1 MRKNFFISIESQQT
15 VDGQVE
21 TTKVFAPCTYAL
33 KDGLAR
39 IAYEEE
45 HDGQKIDSCITID
58 EIGKVI
64 ISRKGAFTTELTL
77 ETGKHHT
84 CTYATEFGTLEMGV
98 LASEIMQGLADDG
111 GQVTLK
117 YSLDVGG
124 RPMSDNNVA
133 ITVKEKTDV

>member
-33 KDGLAR
+33 NAGFAR

-45 HDGQKIDSCITID
+45 HDEQKILSCITVC
-58 EIGKVI
+58 ENGKVI
-64 ISRKGAFTTELTL
+64 ISRKGAFTTELIL
-77 ETGKHHT
+77 ENGAHNH
-84 CTYATEFGTLEMGV
+84 CTYETEFGTLEMGV
-98 LASEIMQGLADDG
+98 LTHEIVQNFAEDG
-111 GQVTLK
+111 GQVKLA
-117 YSLDVGG
+117 YSLEVGG

-133 ITVKEKTDV
+133 ITVKEKIDV

>member
-33 KDGLAR
+33 NDGLAR

-45 HDGQKIDSCITID
+45 HDEQKILSCITID
-58 EIGKVI
+58 KADKVI

-84 CTYATEFGTLEMGV
+84 CTYATEFGTLEIGV
-98 LASEIMQGLADDG
+98 LASEIMQNLAEDG

-124 RPMSDNNVA
+124 RPLSDNNVA
-133 ITVKEKTDV
+133 ITVKEKIDV

>member
-45 HDGQKIDSCITID
+45 HDEQKILSCITID
-58 EIGKVI
+58 EADKVI

-84 CTYATEFGTLEMGV
+84 CTYATEFGVLEIGV
-98 LASEIMQGLADDG
+98 LASEIMQDLVEDG

-124 RPMSDNNVA
+124 RPLSDNNVA
-133 ITVKEKTDV
+133 ITVKEKIDV

>member
-21 TTKVFAPCTYAL
+21 TTKVFAPCTYEL
-33 KDGLAR
+33 NGGLAR

-45 HDGQKIDSCITID
+45 HDEQKILSCISID
-58 EIGKVI
+58 ENDKVI

-84 CTYATEFGTLEMGV
+84 CAYATEFGTLEIGV
-98 LASEIMQGLADDG
+98 LASEIMQDLADDG

-117 YSLDVGG
+117 YSLNVGG
-124 RPMSDNNVA
+124 RLLSDNNVA
-133 ITVKEKTDV
+133 ITVKEKIDV

>member
-21 TTKVFAPCTYAL
+21 TTKVFAPCTYEL
-33 KDGLAR
+33 TDSDVK
-39 IAYEEE
+39 ISFEEE
-45 HDGQKIDSCITID
+45 HDGQRISSRVTVDPV
-58 EIGKVI
+58 GKVV

-84 CTYATEFGTLEMGV
+84 CAYATEFGVLEIGV
-98 LASEIMQGLADDG
+98 LASEIMQDLADDG

-124 RPMSDNNVA
+124 RPWSDNNVA
-133 ITVKEKTDV
+133 ITVKEKIDV

>member
-21 TTKVFAPCTYAL
+21 ITKVFAPCTYAL
-33 KDGLAR
+33 NAGFAR

-45 HDGQKIDSCITID
+45 HDGQKILSQITID
-58 EIGKVI
+58 ETSKVI

-98 LASEIMQGLADDG
+98 LASEIMQDLVDDG
-111 GQVTLK
+111 GQVKLR
-117 YSLDVGG
+117 YSLEVGG
-124 RPMSDNNVA
+124 RPMSDNTVA
-133 ITVKEKTDV
+133 ITVKEKIDV